1 MKKNIVLIIMGII
14 ILLLAEGIFLT
25 SYRQCNSPCFPP
37 FWGGPGRMHPE
48 PMPDDKRFLEM
59 LGARLDLS
67 GEQMEKLKQIHARYE
82 PSLDGYRKRVFPL
95 ITELERALTAD
106 SLDEK
111 KIRKTLEEIDAVK
124 REERLIHIRMR
135 FEAQKTVFTPQQV
148 VKLNDMLEGKFKKHR
163 KRLGID

>member
-1 MKKNIVLIIMGII
+1 M
-14 ILLLAEGIFLT
+14 
-25 SYRQCNSPCFPP
+25 PP
-37 FWGGPGRMHPE
+37 G

-67 GEQMEKLKQIHARYE
+67 SEQMEKLKRIHARYE
-82 PSLDGYRKRVFPL
+82 PALDGYRKRVYPL
-95 ITELERALTAD
+95 MDELEKALTAD